1 MRERK
6 QVNANAAS
14 CRLFTEDV
22 TVENAAKGREDALGI
37 MGKSWFVHLSVYEPA
52 FQLIGWTINRTTT
65 VQQWRG
71 WLFSIFWYCQ

>member
-6 QVNANAAS
+6 QVDANAAS

-22 TVENAAKGREDALGI
+22 VTVENAAKGKEDALGI
-37 MGKSWFVHLSVYEPA
+37 MGKSLFVHLFVYEPA
-52 FQLIGWTINRTTT
+52 FQLIGWTINSTTA

-71 WLFSIFWYCQ
+71 WLFSIF